1 MTQPLWRMVWRCLKK
16 KKKKTRTKLSYDP
29 ARPLRGI
36 YPEKILTEKD
46 TRTPMFI
53 IALFTLDRTWKQ
65 LRCPSTDKWIKK
77 LVDTYNE
84 LLVIKRNTFKLV
96 LVR

>member
-1 MTQPLWRMVWRCLKK
+1 
-16 KKKKTRTKLSYDP
+16 
-29 ARPLRGI
+29 
-36 YPEKILTEKD
+36 
-46 TRTPMFI
+46 MFI

-77 LVDTYNE
+77 LVDTYKE